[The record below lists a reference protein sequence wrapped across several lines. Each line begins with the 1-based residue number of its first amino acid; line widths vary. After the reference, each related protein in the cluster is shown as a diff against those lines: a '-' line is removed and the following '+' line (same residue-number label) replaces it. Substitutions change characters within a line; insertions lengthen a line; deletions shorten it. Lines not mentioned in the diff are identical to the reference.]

1 MAIFSLTDDITKRLR
16 AKFDE
21 FQRERAKLHWLIENY
36 TADYRQ
42 FKGSSSDRQEF
53 LSEKYSKRAISLSH
67 LVFNDGEV
75 YWNIIDI
82 ALLLGHDQSS
92 ISRVI
97 SRMEKSDGWNARLL
111 SLRKPAK
118 SANGNK
124 IYVYNQ
130 DIFDL
135 ILDKYEEEYLLRFA
149 EPRRGD
155 INNAPDIKEV
165 KRFWEYLKSSA
176 NINLNIIQE
185 LPDVPPMR
193 LRDVM
198 ALIWRKV
205 FNVKT
210 MTITP
215 VIMALCLWAARY
227 FPAAKILAFA
237 AALLILIT
245 CIILI
250 HRRVK
255 HIDLFSDLG
264 AGAALFMLLL
274 SAALSTPVNNDH
286 SISLV
291 PELGAK
297 RKLIFR
303 VNSDFYDDLK
313 EIFYRVDPNKDFKS
327 TGFNDFNYPNLKIEP
342 DNLELNNIN
351 IFIKYTDTKGQEHGE
366 FKFNFDVASERV
378 KLSKKFFEN
387 NSGSWMSK
395 LFTPGSREKII
406 EIRDFHSNYA
416 DNIIEAIAYSV
427 NNDKPDK
434 IFVIPPKDA
443 PQNARILNLDA
454 DTKFIK
460 SYLIFNDG
468 TSSDLTQRLDF

>member
-1 MAIFSLTDDITKRLR
+1 MAIFNLTDDITKRLR

-21 FQRERAKLHWLIENY
+21 FQRERSKLHELIENY

-67 LVFNDGEV
+67 LVFSDGEV
-75 YWNIIDI
+75 YWHIIDI

-118 SANGNK
+118 SANGNNIF
-124 IYVYNQ
+124 IYHQ
-130 DIFDL
+130 EIFNL

-193 LRDVM
+193 LRDVI

-215 VIMALCLWAARY
+215 VIMALCLWAAKY
-227 FPAAKILAFA
+227 FPGAKILAFA

-250 HRRVK
+250 HRRVRL
-255 HIDLFSDLG
+255 IDLLSD
-264 AGAALFMLLL
+264 AGAFAVLFMLLFG
-274 SAALSTPVNNDH
+274 AALITPVNNNAH
-286 SISLV
+286 NISVV
-291 PELGAK
+291 PELGIDDK
-297 RKLIFR
+297 ELVFR
-303 VNSDFYDDLK
+303 ITSDFYDDLK
-313 EIFYRVDPNKDFKS
+313 EIFYRFNPNKNFKS
-327 TGFNDFNYPNLKIEP
+327 TGFNDFNYPNLIIDQGRDNFE
-342 DNLELNNIN
+342 DIINLE
-351 IFIKYTDTKGQEHGE
+351 IKYTDKSGQEHETLKFTFNAERELINLSKNFLINNFGSWLTKIYWPNKKLVAVND
-366 FKFNFDVASERV
+366 FNKFNSGIVKAVAY
-378 KLSKKFFEN
+378 
-387 NSGSWMSK
+387 G
-395 LFTPGSREKII
+395 
-406 EIRDFHSNYA
+406 
-416 DNIIEAIAYSV
+416 V
-427 NNDKPDK
+427 NTDKPDK

-454 DTKFIK
+454 DTKFIT